1 MEEKIY
7 YIENTDELNDA
18 MERIE
23 NDFPCFTEREF
34 IEMDYSKITI
44 KARTEDIKHI
54 KDILA
59 PLV

>member
-44 KARTEDIKHI
+44 KARTEDITH
-54 KDILA
+54 L
-59 PLV
+59 LYEVQG